1 LPVPPPD
8 CRLGVDV
15 GGTNTDAVI
24 MDTADR
30 VIAKAKVP
38 GTPDIT
44 SGIVAA
50 IGAVLEAPGADPGRI
65 SHVMLGTTH
74 ATNAVLERRNLR
86 RVAVLRIGGPATYSI
101 RPMFGWPP
109 DLVGAVSVGAAI
121 VDGGIEFDGQ
131 DLSPLDTDAIARF
144 LGQVGDTADGVA
156 ITSVFAP
163 VSPRHELLA
172 AEVVKRELGDVHT
185 SLSHEI
191 GSIGLIERENATILN
206 GALAGVARDV
216 ASAMRDALTA
226 HGLRPVT
233 FFAQND
239 GTLMSLDQ
247 ALRYPVLTIGSGPA
261 NSVRGAA
268 FLTGISDSL
277 VADVGGTSTDLG
289 VLANGFPRESSQG
302 VAIGGVR
309 TNFRMPDL
317 VTIALGGGTVV
328 SGDDGDVRVG
338 PRSVGYLLPQE
349 ALVFGGTTPTLTD
362 SAIAAGRAA
371 LGPAA
376 PGGAERIGQHR
387 RLLAAALAR
396 ADVMLAEAID
406 RVKTSRDDCPLI
418 AVGGG
423 SILVPEQIPG
433 VSEIVRPEHF
443 DVANAVGAA
452 IASVSGQ
459 VDRIFHIGADG
470 RQAILDEARDEARER
485 AVAAGADPGT
495 VQIVEVEEIPLAYL
509 TSPAVRIRVK
519 AAGTLGGVPEHHL
532 QARLARQARLAGPMA
547 GLDSK
552 PNGGIHETPSRMAGR
567 SRRRAGLVAGRLCR
581 LDQPFEY
588 AASRQPGVHLRHD
601 GPGDGRRLG
610 PGHRVLRR
618 HHRDE
623 RDVRDAH
630 PLQHRHP
637 HRPAAARDQLDVGGQ
652 RQDLDLPPPA
662 RRVLPHRPPD
672 DRAGGQGRDPAHYP
686 AERRR
691 LLHLG
696 RGQDDRH
703 AG

>member
-1 LPVPPPD
+1 MPAPD
-8 CRLGVDV
+8 CRLGIDV

-38 GTPDIT
+38 GTADIT
-44 SGIVAA
+44 CGIVAA
-50 IGAVLEAPGADPGRI
+50 IDAVLGTPAVEPQRI

-101 RPMFGWPP
+101 RPMFGWPA
-109 DLVGAVSVGAAI
+109 DLVQAVSVGAAI

-144 LGQVGDTADGVA
+144 LGQVGDQAQGVV

-163 VSPRHELLA
+163 VSARHELLA
-172 AEVVKRELGDVHT
+172 AEVVKRELGEVHT

-191 GSIGLIERENATILN
+191 GSIGLLERENATILN

-216 ASAMRDALTA
+216 ARAMRDALTA

-302 VAIGGVR
+302 VEIGGVR

-328 SGDDGDVRVG
+328 SGDPGLRIG
-338 PRSVGYLLPQE
+338 PRSVGYLLPAE
-349 ALVFGGTTPTLTD
+349 ALVFGGTTATLTD
-362 SAIAAGRAA
+362 GAVAAGRADA
-371 LGPAA
+371 GRRRPGPA
-376 PGGAERIGQHR
+376 RHR
-387 RLLAAALAR
+387 ALLTEALAR

-406 RVKTSRDDCPLI
+406 RVKTSKEDRPLI

-423 SILVPEQIPG
+423 SILVPDGYPASARSSG
-433 VSEIVRPEHF
+433 RSTSTRRTRSAPPSRRSAARWTGSSTSAPTAGRPSSTRHRTRP
-443 DVANAVGAA
+443 
-452 IASVSGQ
+452 ASGPSRPAPTR
-459 VDRIFHIGADG
+459 DGADHRGG
-470 RQAILDEARDEARER
+470 RDPARLPHLSR
-485 AVAAGADPGT
+485 GPDPG
-495 VQIVEVEEIPLAYL
+495 Q
-509 TSPAVRIRVK
+509 
-519 AAGTLGGVPEHHL
+519 GGRHP
-532 QARLARQARLAGPMA
+532 G
-547 GLDSK
+547 
-552 PNGGIHETPSRMAGR
+552 
-567 SRRRAGLVAGRLCR
+567 RRAGTPPPGPPGSAGAAGRPGGQSTRQHRRHHEAPSRTADRSRGRGRAGPCADRLRR
-581 LDQPFEY
+581 LDQHRASD
-588 AASRQPGVHLRHD
+588 AATGQQGVHLRH
-601 GPGDGRRLG
+601 
-610 PGHRVLRR
+610 
-618 HHRDE
+618 
-623 RDVRDAH
+623 
-630 PLQHRHP
+630 Q
-637 HRPAAARDQLDVGGQ
+637 RPR
-652 RQDLDLPPPA
+652 
-662 RRVLPHRPPD
+662 
-672 DRAGGQGRDPAHYP
+672 
-686 AERRR
+686 
-691 LLHLG
+691 
-696 RGQDDRH
+696 
-703 AG
+703 